1 MMDDRNDP
9 NRPLSSD
16 PYVNQPRTTE
26 RAGMGWGIPLG
37 IAAFVLIAGMLFFS
51 SGDRT
56 STVATNNEPSA
67 ITRPAP
73 APSVTPP
80 PATPPAKT
88 Q

>member
-1 MMDDRNDP
+1 MIDDRNDP

-16 PYVNQPRTTE
+16 PYLNRRVETGG
-26 RAGMGWGIPLG
+26 GMGWGIPLIFG
-37 IAAFVLIAGMLFFS
+37 AIVLIAGLFFFS
-51 SGDRT
+51 SVDRT
-56 STVATNNEPSA
+56 STVASNNQPTV
-67 ITRPAP
+67 TRPAP